1 MLLLV
6 ACSER
11 SSTGTLIQPT
21 QSSDTAELATDEHV
35 VVLNSAGWDSERD
48 GPAGCINDVIHHT
61 DPQIPLYDGDDFRSA
76 LYPWFEPGVAPRTEE
91 QLAQLLKRP
100 LVSEKIAALGI
111 RYVVTMNSGFHTS
124 NAGGDV
130 FPGPPGAVVWADVQV
145 SLQANVWDVKEIR
158 SVGSLDTSIAGR
170 NMFILIP
177 PIPILPATQHEAC
190 KDVGHRLAA
199 YFAGGQQ

>member
-1 MLLLV
+1 MLLLA

-11 SSTGTLIQPT
+11 SSTGTLMQLG
-21 QSSDTAELATDEHV
+21 QSSDTAKPATNERV
-35 VVLNSAGWDSERD
+35 VVLNSAGWDSEGE
-48 GPAGCINDVIHHT
+48 GPAGCINDVIRRT
-61 DPQIPLYDGDDFRSA
+61 DPKIPLYDGDDFRSA
-76 LYPWFEPGVAPRTEE
+76 LYPWFEPGVAPKTEE
-91 QLAQLLKRP
+91 QLAQLLKQP
-100 LVSEKIAALGI
+100 LVSEKVAALGV
-111 RYVVTMNSGFHTS
+111 RYVVIMNSGFHTS

-130 FPGPPGAVVWADVQV
+130 FPGPPGAVVGADAQV

-158 SVGSLDTSIAGR
+158 SVGSLGGSIAGR

-190 KDVGHRLAA
+190 KDVGQRLAA